1 MEIERGRPLNTTE
14 KKPALI
20 SIEKLEKRYPTRQGE
35 PVHALTDV
43 NLEVPENE
51 LLTVV
56 GPSGCG
62 KSTLLRILAGLDTPT
77 SGTVKINGKSITG
90 TSKDVGVVFQ
100 QATLLPWQTV
110 LENVLLPAR
119 AQGLDRT
126 QRAHELLDLV
136 GLKDFES
143 KYPFELSGGM
153 QQRVA
158 ICRAMV
164 CDPSIL
170 LMDEPFG
177 ALDAMTRE
185 QMNSELIRIQAEQR
199 KTILFITHSIPE
211 AVFLGD
217 RVLVMT
223 PRPGRIAEI
232 AHIDLPKPRTL
243 ASMGDPRFAALCS
256 EIRTVFSG
264 PSASAHF

>member
-1 MEIERGRPLNTTE
+1 MGATG
-14 KKPALI
+14 KKTALI

-35 PVHALTDV
+35 PVHALADV

-51 LLTVV
+51 LLAVV

-62 KSTLLRILAGLDTPT
+62 KSTLLRILAGLDTPS
-77 SGTVKINGKSITG
+77 SGSVRINGKAITG

-110 LENVLLPAR
+110 LDNVLLPAR
-119 AQGLDRT
+119 AQGLERK
-126 QRAHELLDLV
+126 QRARELLDLV
-136 GLKDFES
+136 GLEDFEN

-185 QMNSELIRIQAEQR
+185 QMNIELIRIQAEQR

-232 AHIDLPKPRTL
+232 AQIDLPKPRTL
-243 ASMGDPRFAALCS
+243 ASMGDARFATLCS
-256 EIRTVFSG
+256 EIRSVFSG
-264 PSASAHF
+264 PSAAAHF